1 MSKFKGNY
9 GKSENGNF
17 EVIDTIGVPHPFCIT
32 PRHVAYAADHCGGR
46 LNEKAASK
54 HPCGM
59 KGCNLTYEMHET
71 ALLIACHKDIKNN
84 EELKSYLLKIVAEA
98 ESNNYAGFAFLDKR

>member
-9 GKSENGNF
+9 GKSENENF

-32 PRHVAYAADHCGGR
+32 PRHVAYASDHYGGI
-46 LNEKAASK
+46 LDKKTLSK

-59 KGCNLTYEMHET
+59 KGCSLTYEMHET
-71 ALLIACHKDIKNN
+71 ALVIACYKEFND
-84 EELKSYLLKIVAEA
+84 ELKSYLLKIKDEAVA
-98 ESNNYAGFAFLDKR
+98 NNYAGFAFLDKRK